1 MGRFCEPFTAPL
13 QMTSQIKDCNCS
25 SRDSH
30 DYAALRPQS
39 STFTSADNSYSEQPG
54 DPRSVVAKLTGLGSI
69 SDSACSPGKQ
79 QNNNNLSSRSP
90 TMAADK
96 CHIAIRVQASTTA
109 AAAVNDFTQRIF
121 LPSQGKG
128 ADYNLVLA
136 VQRSTMA

>member
-1 MGRFCEPFTAPL
+1 MLRCGR
-13 QMTSQIKDCNCS
+13 
-25 SRDSH
+25 
-30 DYAALRPQS
+30 
-39 STFTSADNSYSEQPG
+39 STFTSADNSYSEQSG
-54 DPRSVVAKLTGLGSI
+54 DPRSVV
-69 SDSACSPGKQ
+69 
-79 QNNNNLSSRSP
+79 
-90 TMAADK
+90 AADK

>member
-1 MGRFCEPFTAPL
+1 MKIGVTATLSRFCEPFTAPL

-39 STFTSADNSYSEQPG
+39 NTFTSADNSYSEQPG

-79 QNNNNLSSRSP
+79 Q
-90 TMAADK
+90 
-96 CHIAIRVQASTTA
+96 
-109 AAAVNDFTQRIF
+109 
-121 LPSQGKG
+121 
-128 ADYNLVLA
+128 
-136 VQRSTMA
+136 